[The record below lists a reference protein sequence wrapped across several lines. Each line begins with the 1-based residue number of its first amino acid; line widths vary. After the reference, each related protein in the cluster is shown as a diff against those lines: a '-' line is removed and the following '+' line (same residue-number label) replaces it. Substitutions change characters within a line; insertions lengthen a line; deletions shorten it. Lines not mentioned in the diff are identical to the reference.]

1 MNCPETCL
9 YSENFG
15 LISISSG
22 QLDQVRSREREKR
35 DRERQRETER
45 QRDREKKER
54 RELAFKSS
62 EPPSPLAPP
71 LKKAKEKTDKRL
83 WTHSALP
90 M

>member
-1 MNCPETCL
+1 MPRDLFVQREL
-9 YSENFG
+9 W
-15 LISISSG
+15 
-22 QLDQVRSREREKR
+22 LDQYQLRTAGPSQKQREREER